1 MQVGLIGLG
10 KMGAFMAERLLLD
23 NHQVIAF
30 DINKSTVKTIGEKG
44 ASGVF
49 SIEELIESLAAPRI
63 VWLMVPVG
71 DPVQKT
77 IDALIPHL
85 SKNDIIIDG
94 GNSFYKDSHR
104 RADELR
110 SYGIHFLDVGTS
122 GGVWGLKEGYCLM
135 VGGNKKIF
143 DHCEPLFQSLAPPNG
158 YRFIGP
164 NGAGH
169 FVKMIH
175 NGIEYGLMQAYAE
188 GFDIMKESDYRIDLP
203 AVADLWGNGSVVRS
217 WLLELLANALQE
229 DPKLE
234 YLEDYVEDSGMGRWT
249 VAEAIDKNVPA
260 PILTH
265 SLIARI
271 RSRQAESFS
280 AKILAAL
287 RNQFG
292 GHSVREK

>member
-10 KMGAFMAERLLLD
+10 KMGAFMVERLLRD
-23 NHQVIAF
+23 NHRIMAYDLNENAVRSIE
-30 DINKSTVKTIGEKG
+30 EKG
-44 ASGVF
+44 ATGVS
-49 SIEELIESLAAPRI
+49 SIEALIEVLETPRI
-63 VWLMVPVG
+63 VWMMVPVG
-71 DPVQKT
+71 DPVQQT
-77 IDALIPHL
+77 IDTLKPYL
-85 SKNDIIIDG
+85 SKGDTIVDG
-94 GNSFYKDSHR
+94 GNSFYKDSRR
-104 RADELR
+104 RAGELKT
-110 SYGIHFLDVGTS
+110 SGIYFLDVGTS

-135 VGGNKKIF
+135 VGGDKKIF
-143 DHCEPLFQSLAPPNG
+143 DHCEPLFKSLAPPNG
-158 YRFIGP
+158 YRYIGP

-169 FVKMIH
+169 FVKMVH

-188 GFDIMKESDYRIDLP
+188 GFGIMKESDYEIDLP

-234 YLEDYVEDSGMGRWT
+234 NLEDYVEDSGMGRWT
-249 VAEAIDKNVPA
+249 VAEAIEKNVPA

-271 RSRQAESFS
+271 RSRQTESFS

-292 GHSVREK
+292 GHSVKKK

>member
-10 KMGAFMAERLLLD
+10 KMGAFMAERLLQD
-23 NHQVIAF
+23 NHRVVAF
-30 DINKSTVKTIGEKG
+30 DLNQSAVKTIEEKG
-44 ASGVF
+44 ASGVS
-49 SIEELIESLAAPRI
+49 SIEELIESLATPRI
-63 VWLMVPVG
+63 VWLMVPIG

-77 IDALIPHL
+77 IDMLKSHL
-85 SKNDIIIDG
+85 SKDDIIVDG
-94 GNSFYKDSHR
+94 GNSYYKDSGR
-104 RADELR
+104 RAGELKT
-110 SYGIHFLDVGTS
+110 YDIHFLDVGTS

-135 VGGNKKIF
+135 VGGDKEIF
-143 DHCEPLFQSLAPPNG
+143 NHCEPLFKSLAPPNG
-158 YRFIGP
+158 YRYIGP

-169 FVKMIH
+169 FLKMIH

-188 GFDIMKESDYRIDLP
+188 GFGIMKESDYEIDLP
-203 AVADLWGNGSVVRS
+203 AVADLWGHGSVVRS

-234 YLEDYVEDSGMGRWT
+234 NLEDYVEDSGMGRWT
-249 VAEAIDKNVPA
+249 VAEAIEKNVPA

-271 RSRQAESFS
+271 RSRQPESFS
-280 AKILAAL
+280 AKIIAAL

-292 GHSVREK
+292 GHSVRKK